1 VKQAKANQKQQR
13 ARKIAGAFRSLSG
26 PFSATVVFSFFIN
39 LLMLVAPLYMLQ
51 VYDRVLSSR
60 NETTLIMLTIIAA
73 GLLVVFGL
81 LELIRSRVLVRIG
94 WKLDEKLNADVFK
107 AVFARSV
114 MKGGG
119 GNSQSL
125 RDLDSVRE
133 FLTGQGL
140 IAFCDA
146 PWVPVFLAVVF
157 MFHPLL
163 GFVALAGAIIIFTLA
178 LSNEFATRKPLA
190 EASKESVSADS
201 FVTTSLRNAEAVQ
214 AMGMMPGILERW
226 RKKHADVLS
235 RQSLASD
242 RAGAILA
249 SSKSI
254 RMMLQVGILGTGAY
268 LAIQREITPGT
279 MIAASI
285 LMGRALAPVESAVG
299 QWRGFIKARSAF
311 SRLNELML
319 AQEDDRDPMPLPAP
333 TGEISAEN
341 AVVVPPGTR
350 TPVLRGVRFKIEPG
364 ETLGVIGPSGAGK
377 SSLARAL
384 MGIWPVA
391 SGGIRLDGADI
402 HDWDKTQLGPYLG
415 YLPQDVELFEGTVAE
430 NIARFREVDP
440 DEVVRAAKRA
450 GVHEMILR
458 LPNGYDTEIGASGQ
472 SLSGGQRQRVGLA
485 RALYNDV
492 RVVLLDE
499 PNANLDTAGEKA
511 LLNALAEMKKAGV
524 TVIMI
529 THRPP
534 LLGTADKV
542 LALDNGQ
549 VQAFG
554 PRQEVLQK
562 YTRPAAVS
570 GGKDQQQVA
579 GPQGGGP
586 QVAGSQSGGQGQA
599 GEQAGESGPDE
610 SEAGGTDAGDGG
622 EEPRTGKAT
631 TVTPFSR

>member
-1 VKQAKANQKQQR
+1 VKQAQAKQKQQR
-13 ARKIAGAFRSLSG
+13 SRKLSGAFRSLSG

-60 NETTLIMLTIIAA
+60 NETTLIMLTIIAG

-81 LELIRSRVLVRIG
+81 LELVRSRVLVRIG

-114 MKGGG
+114 QKGGG

-146 PWVPVFLAVVF
+146 PWVPAFLAVIY

-163 GFVALAGAIIIFTLA
+163 GIVATVGAIIIFGLA

-190 EASKESVSADS
+190 EASKESVSADG

-242 RAGAILA
+242 RSGAILA

-268 LAIQREITPGT
+268 LALQREITPGT
-279 MIAASI
+279 MIAGSI

-319 AQEDDRDPMPLPAP
+319 AQEDEREHMPLPAP
-333 TGEISAEN
+333 TGEVSAEN

-350 TPVLRGVRFKIEPG
+350 TPVLRGVRFKIDAG

-391 SGGIRLDGADI
+391 SGAIRLDGADI

-450 GVHEMILR
+450 GAHEMILR

-492 RVVLLDE
+492 RLVLLDE

-524 TVIMI
+524 SVVMI

-570 GGKDQQQVA
+570 GGKGQQQVS
-579 GPQGGGP
+579 GEQEQQGQISDQGGEG
-586 QVAGSQSGGQGQA
+586 GEDESGGGA
-599 GEQAGESGPDE
+599 EDGESRGGSGESG
-610 SEAGGTDAGDGG
+610 
-622 EEPRTGKAT
+622 TGKAT